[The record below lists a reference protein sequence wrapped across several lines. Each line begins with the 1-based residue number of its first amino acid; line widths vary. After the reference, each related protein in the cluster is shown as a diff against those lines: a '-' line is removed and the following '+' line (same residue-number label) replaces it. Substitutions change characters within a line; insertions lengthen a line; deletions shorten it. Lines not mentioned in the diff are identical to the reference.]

1 MARVKLNPIIDQ
13 VRGKIGD
20 LVFRSYGGETILS
33 RLPDLSGVV
42 PTAGQEAQRFRFRD
56 AAFYGRVVLED
67 LPARTFYEEVA
78 ARRKQPLFSVIVGD
92 YLNPPTVDALDVA
105 AYTGATGDPILISA
119 HDDVEVVQVVVTLT
133 DGGGAELETGPA
145 VPDEGR
151 WRYEAQTDVPS
162 GTDVTITARATG
174 RPGNAGEEAV
184 EVTTPDDWYRRGW

>member
-33 RLPDLSGVV
+33 RLPDLSGGV
-42 PTAGQEAQRFRFRD
+42 PTARQEAQRVRFRD

-67 LPARTFYEEVA
+67 PPARAFYEEVA

-92 YLNPPTVDALDVA
+92 YPQPPDRRRSQRG
-105 AYTGATGDPILISA
+105 AYTGATGDPILVSA

-162 GTDVTITARATG
+162 GTDVTITARASD
-174 RPGNAGEEAV
+174 RPGNMGEEAV
-184 EVTTPDDWYRRGW
+184 EVTTP